1 MAAHGLAKRILVV
14 DDEENMRHMLAA
26 VLRKADCAV
35 DFAANGAEA
44 LERLDEA
51 RYDFVLCDIRMPV
64 MGGMEFLQA
73 AGERLRDCTVIM
85 MSAYGTIDTAIAA
98 MKQGAYDYI
107 AKPFRPDE
115 VLLTLRKAEEREA
128 LRRENRALKER
139 IRSYEKDFQF
149 GSLVA
154 SSRVM
159 SAVFELARKA
169 ARYATTVLILGE
181 SGTGKELIARGIHAE
196 GPRAAKP
203 WVPVNCGGIPETLL
217 ESELF
222 GYRKGAF
229 TGADRNKKGLFQEAD
244 GGTIFLDEIGELPS
258 PLQVKLLRVLQENEI
273 RPVGETR
280 PERVD
285 VRVIAATARNLE
297 EAVRSGRFRED
308 LYYRLKV
315 LTIVLPPLRERPEDI
330 PHLARHF
337 LLRFNAKLNKEVREI
352 SPVALAWMLEYPWPG
367 NVREMENVI
376 ERAVLLCEE
385 AVIQPEHLPAELGAA
400 GGGEVAVGEAV
411 SGLSLKRAQR
421 AIEKRLIR
429 QALEQTGGNRTQA
442 ARLLE
447 ISHPSLLSKMKAYGI
462 AL

>member
-1 MAAHGLAKRILVV
+1 MAAQVSAKRILVV
-14 DDEENMRHMLAA
+14 EDEENMRHMLAA

-44 LERLDEA
+44 LERLDQA

-169 ARYATTVLILGE
+169 ARYATTVLVLGE

-244 GGTIFLDEIGELPS
+244 GGTIFLDEIGELPA

-280 PERVD
+280 PERID

-308 LYYRLKV
+308 LYRRTGIGSAV
-315 LTIVLPPLRERPEDI
+315 TV
-330 PHLARHF
+330 
-337 LLRFNAKLNKEVREI
+337 RF
-352 SPVALAWMLEYPWPG
+352 
-367 NVREMENVI
+367 
-376 ERAVLLCEE
+376 
-385 AVIQPEHLPAELGAA
+385 
-400 GGGEVAVGEAV
+400 
-411 SGLSLKRAQR
+411 
-421 AIEKRLIR
+421 
-429 QALEQTGGNRTQA
+429 
-442 ARLLE
+442 
-447 ISHPSLLSKMKAYGI
+447 
-462 AL
+462 

>member
-1 MAAHGLAKRILVV
+1 MAEHPTPKRILVV

-26 VLRKADCAV
+26 VLRKADFVV
-35 DFAANGAEA
+35 DFAANGAAA
-44 LERLDEA
+44 LERLEQG

-64 MGGMEFLQA
+64 MGGLEFLQA

-107 AKPFRPDE
+107 AKPFKPDE

-128 LRRENRALKER
+128 LRRENRALRER

-154 SSRVM
+154 ASQAM

-181 SGTGKELIARGIHAE
+181 SGTGKELVARGIHDE
-196 GPRAAKP
+196 GLRRGKP

-244 GGTIFLDEIGELPS
+244 GGTIFLDEIGELP
-258 PLQVKLLRVLQENEI
+258 PALQVKLLRVLQENEI

-280 PERVD
+280 AEKVD

-315 LTIVLPPLRERPEDI
+315 LTIALPPLRERREDI
-330 PHLARHF
+330 PQLARHF
-337 LLRFNAKLNKEVREI
+337 LARYNAKLHKAVAGI
-352 SPVALAWMLEYPWPG
+352 SPSALALMLEYGWPG

-385 AVIQPEHLPAELGAA
+385 ETIQPEHLPAELGPPQAPE
-400 GGGEVAVGEAV
+400 EVPGTV

-429 QALEQTGGNRTQA
+429 QALEQTGGNRSQA

-462 AL
+462 TL

>member
-1 MAAHGLAKRILVV
+1 MTAQLSAKRILVV

-26 VLRKADCAV
+26 VLRKADCVV
-35 DFAANGAEA
+35 DFAAHGAEA
-44 LERLDEA
+44 LERLDQA

-107 AKPFRPDE
+107 AKPFKPDE

-154 SSRVM
+154 TSRAM
-159 SAVFELARKA
+159 SAVFDLARKA

-244 GGTIFLDEIGELPS
+244 GGTIFLDEIGELPA

-280 PERVD
+280 AERVD

-297 EAVRSGRFRED
+297 EAVRGGRFRED

-337 LLRFNAKLNKEVREI
+337 LARFNAKLNKEVREI
-352 SPVALAWMLEYPWPG
+352 GPAALAWMLEYPWPG

-376 ERAVLLCEE
+376 ERAVLLCED
-385 AVIQPEHLPAELGAA
+385 AVIQPEHLPAELGA
-400 GGGEVAVGEAV
+400 GGGETACAEPV

-447 ISHPSLLSKMKAYGI
+447 ISHPSLLSKMRAYGI
-462 AL
+462 TL